1 MNLSDTQI
9 VTALILAVVP
19 AFFAARLGFNLL
31 RV

>member
-9 VTALILAVVP
+9 VMALLLSVVP

>member
-9 VTALILAVVP
+9 LMALMLSVVP
-19 AFFAARLGFNLL
+19 AFFAARLGFKLL